1 MLLFRSAASQYT
13 PGYLAQAT
21 NGSNY
26 SSHSMLDIL
35 RPRFN
40 NLNAFLFTTE
50 SPGGKTMKRYW
61 LAISGLC
68 SAMLLFALPLLAHHS
83 FAAEYD
89 NNKPIKFSGKVTK
102 VEWMNPHIYVY
113 VDAKD
118 DSGKMVNYAVEGGA
132 PNGLYRQGWRK
143 DTLKTGDPISIEGF
157 LAKDGSNTVNAR
169 TWVLPD
175 GKKVFAG
182 NNEDGGPA
190 AKP

>member
-1 MLLFRSAASQYT
+1 MRRYLLAV
-13 PGYLAQAT
+13 
-21 NGSNY
+21 
-26 SSHSMLDIL
+26 
-35 RPRFN
+35 
-40 NLNAFLFTTE
+40 
-50 SPGGKTMKRYW
+50 
-61 LAISGLC
+61 SGLC
-68 SAMLLFALPLLAHHS
+68 TGLLLAAIPLAAHHS

-113 VDAKD
+113 VDAND
-118 DSGKMVNYAVEGGA
+118 NGKTVNYAVEGGA

-143 DTLKTGDPISIEGF
+143 DTLKAGDPISIEGF

>member
-1 MLLFRSAASQYT
+1 
-13 PGYLAQAT
+13 
-21 NGSNY
+21 
-26 SSHSMLDIL
+26 
-35 RPRFN
+35 
-40 NLNAFLFTTE
+40 
-50 SPGGKTMKRYW
+50 MKRY
-61 LAISGLC
+61 LVAISGLC
-68 SAMLLFALPLLAHHS
+68 IALLLSTAALYAHHS

-113 VDAKD
+113 VDAND
-118 DSGKMVNYAVEGGA
+118 NGKTTNYAVEGGA

-143 DTLKTGDPISIEGF
+143 DTLKNGDVIQIEGF